1 MAAVTAALELAGI
14 AVTLDGRPI
23 LDGVDLALARGEVLG
38 LVGRNGAGKTTLLRV
53 AAATLRPRAG
63 RVLLFGRRA
72 AEIPRRERARLLALV
87 PQETIIPFAFRALEV
102 VLMGRA
108 PHLGWLGFETAADLR
123 AAREALASL
132 GVGSLENRSVL
143 DLSAGERQLVV
154 VARALAQGPSVLLLD
169 EPTAFLDLEHR
180 LRLLDLVRAFV
191 ARGGS
196 ALLVSHDLALA
207 ARHCDRIALLADGR
221 IVAAGPPVEVLRPE
235 ALRRVFGVDAEVFAG
250 PDGVPLVI
258 PRLPV

>member
-1 MAAVTAALELAGI
+1 VAAVTAALELAEI
-14 AVTLDGRPI
+14 AVTLDGRPV
-23 LDGVDLALARGEVLG
+23 LDGVDLVLGRGEVLG

-53 AAATLRPRAG
+53 ASAALRPRAG
-63 RVLLFGRRA
+63 RVLLFGRPA
-72 AEIPRRERARLLALV
+72 AAIPRRERARLLALV

-108 PHLGWLGFETAADLR
+108 PHLGWLGFESAADLR

-132 GVGSLENRSVL
+132 GIGALEDRSVL
-143 DLSAGERQLVV
+143 ELSAGERQLVV
-154 VARALAQGPSVLLLD
+154 VARALAQEPSLLLLD

-180 LRLLDLVRAFV
+180 LRLLGLLRGFA

-196 ALLVSHDLALA
+196 VLLVSHDLALA
-207 ARHCDRIALLADGR
+207 ARHCQRIALLAGGR

-235 ALRRVFGVDAEVFAG
+235 AVRRVFGVDADVLVG

-258 PRLPV
+258 PRC